1 MVLRSPSRTGAATIL
16 SIVGMIACIVFVSI
30 RISESDR
37 LLRKIESHVW
47 LTTQAQYDC
56 LRVAEALARL
66 AAGDVIESEEQRP
79 DYRMGILLS
88 RFEMFKEG
96 PQRRLFE
103 RLDTLD
109 VIQRLHARLQTLEPR
124 LAQDLSREEA
134 LALRAEV
141 SSYAAEL
148 RDISNLLVRYDRD
161 QIASTT
167 KMQANLVLES
177 FVTILAVL
185 VGLTVLSFN
194 LLRGM
199 QEKTRAERLLRQEQE
214 FSDLVINLSN
224 QGILIADDEFKCLL
238 WNPGMEALLGIR
250 AGEVASRSLV
260 PIVPLFG
267 RAAVQEAMIRA
278 IRGIGSTMEEI
289 GLSASLQERCLEI
302 SCHPLR
308 MAGRDLAI
316 AFVRDVTERWQQRKY
331 AEQQNVNL
339 EIKVQQRTAALRQ
352 AESRLIA
359 AINTAPDGFAAFDSN
374 GRLLM
379 ANERIRAAIVAVD
392 GAGDDLSLASFLA
405 PFASCEG
412 ADGRLVKAGAEPEP
426 LELDLQLSS
435 EIWAHLSVTRADR
448 GTVFVRLTDIT
459 HYKKAAMALQSALD
473 REREMTSAYR
483 SFVSMVSH
491 QFRTP
496 LAIIDSSAQRLIRR
510 GLQISEE
517 EHAARITKI
526 RNAITRLTRL
536 VEGVLNAARLE
547 AGQIAFNPA
556 RYDLAGLVSDVCE
569 RQRELSPHVEIC
581 LSAPDDP
588 VEIVC
593 DGILI
598 EQVVGNL
605 LSNAVKYSDSVA
617 TVEVRITVEDGAVQC
632 SVRDWGIGIPAD
644 EVSRIFDRFYRARTA
659 TGIAGT
665 GIGLNVAR
673 HIMQMHGGK
682 IHVDSRVGEGSTFT
696 IFMPA
701 TSAALAPRAA

>member
-1 MVLRSPSRTGAATIL
+1 
-16 SIVGMIACIVFVSI
+16 
-30 RISESDR
+30 
-37 LLRKIESHVW
+37 
-47 LTTQAQYDC
+47 
-56 LRVAEALARL
+56 
-66 AAGDVIESEEQRP
+66 
-79 DYRMGILLS
+79 
-88 RFEMFKEG
+88 
-96 PQRRLFE
+96 
-103 RLDTLD
+103 
-109 VIQRLHARLQTLEPR
+109 
-124 LAQDLSREEA
+124 
-134 LALRAEV
+134 
-141 SSYAAEL
+141 
-148 RDISNLLVRYDRD
+148 
-161 QIASTT
+161 
-167 KMQANLVLES
+167 
-177 FVTILAVL
+177 
-185 VGLTVLSFN
+185 
-194 LLRGM
+194 
-199 QEKTRAERLLRQEQE
+199 
-214 FSDLVINLSN
+214 
-224 QGILIADDEFKCLL
+224 
-238 WNPGMEALLGIR
+238 
-250 AGEVASRSLV
+250 
-260 PIVPLFG
+260 
-267 RAAVQEAMIRA
+267 
-278 IRGIGSTMEEI
+278 
-289 GLSASLQERCLEI
+289 
-302 SCHPLR
+302 

-359 AINTAPDGFAAFDSN
+359 AINTAPDGFAAFDLERSAPHGERAN
-374 GRLLM
+374 PRGHRRGR
-379 ANERIRAAIVAVD
+379 RRGGRHVARLVP
-392 GAGDDLSLASFLA
+392 A

-496 LAIIDSSAQRLIRR
+496 LAIIDLSAQRLIRR

>member
-16 SIVGMIACIVFVSI
+16 SIVGMIACIVFVSV

-308 MAGRDLAI
+308 MAERDLAI
-316 AFVRDVTERWQQRKY
+316 AFVRDVTERWQAAQICRA
-331 AEQQNVNL
+331 AERRSRDQGP
-339 EIKVQQRTAALRQ
+339 AAHRRVAAGGEPPHRGDQHRSGRLCRLR
-352 AESRLIA
+352 
-359 AINTAPDGFAAFDSN
+359 FD

-392 GAGDDLSLASFLA
+392 GAGGRPVA
-405 PFASCEG
+405 
-412 ADGRLVKAGAEPEP
+412 RLVSCALCNLRGRRRAAGQSRGRAGA
-426 LELDLQLSS
+426 
-435 EIWAHLSVTRADR
+435 
-448 GTVFVRLTDIT
+448 
-459 HYKKAAMALQSALD
+459 
-473 REREMTSAYR
+473 
-483 SFVSMVSH
+483 
-491 QFRTP
+491 
-496 LAIIDSSAQRLIRR
+496 
-510 GLQISEE
+510 
-517 EHAARITKI
+517 AR
-526 RNAITRLTRL
+526 TRL
-536 VEGVLNAARLE
+536 AASSRKS
-547 AGQIAFNPA
+547 G
-556 RYDLAGLVSDVCE
+556 
-569 RQRELSPHVEIC
+569 
-581 LSAPDDP
+581 
-588 VEIVC
+588 
-593 DGILI
+593 
-598 EQVVGNL
+598 
-605 LSNAVKYSDSVA
+605 
-617 TVEVRITVEDGAVQC
+617 RI
-632 SVRDWGIGIPAD
+632 
-644 EVSRIFDRFYRARTA
+644 SR
-659 TGIAGT
+659 
-665 GIGLNVAR
+665 
-673 HIMQMHGGK
+673 
-682 IHVDSRVGEGSTFT
+682 
-696 IFMPA
+696 
-701 TSAALAPRAA
+701 